1 MQIAEEMKP
10 REGEMKPVDKENTAQ
25 RLSDNVRGKLMP
37 GVTIRFICALLGLKE
52 TPKIVI

>member
-37 GVTIRFICALLGLKE
+37 GETIRFICALLGLKE